1 MYSMKNL
8 CTLFFLLPFLALAQ
22 TGSINGRVISAS
34 TGQGLAFVNVVANNT
49 IGTSSAEDGNFSIQ
63 NVPYGTYTVNITC
76 VGYEINSVPQVTIS
90 ANNPTVDLGAI
101 KLNLTAIMIEEI
113 TISEQQKV
121 YDTRFAGTNN
131 VISLKK
137 IKQIQPISSEEMIRT
152 IPGVNIAGDQGLSN
166 RPNISIRGS
175 DPRRSNKILLMEDGS
190 PISPAPY
197 LAPGAYY
204 NVPADRLEGIQ
215 VIKGPETLVYGAN
228 NIFGVVNYITKRPSQ
243 DPTFNLS
250 LTGGQR
256 NYASAVANY
265 GGTWKNTGAEFMAMY
280 KNFEGFSD
288 NSALHMLNFSA
299 KWFSELS
306 ANQSLY
312 LKLVFQTE
320 NVQNSLSGITPYT
333 FELDP
338 TQNPFDADLFTGHR
352 YGIDLIHNWKIND
365 KSGLQSKIYGSDFY
379 RDWWKQ
385 NSVVIKAA
393 DVQSYVGDEIFNEKY
408 SYLSGQTFG
417 DEDYVRVGKIV
428 NGYESNSDSRWAYQ
442 VAGLQE
448 KFTTNYS
455 VHKFEAG
462 ARLHYENYHDITIK
476 NDSTRWALSGTT
488 TADLFYYLIA
498 PSGYVK
504 NDFNFGKLQIT
515 PIARIELLYLTKN
528 DLLKNG
534 NTGNNNGPDYGDIK
548 NTFNEI
554 TPGLNIIYRD
564 INLSKTQ
571 FEVYGSIYKGYSS
584 PTTAIAFVTVENG
597 EVVPTTGDETNMK
610 PETSINTEIGSRFVQ
625 KNQVYNGQVA
635 LFNMDINNFY
645 SPARAQAFESLGSV
659 RISGLEFAF
668 NMNISKAF
676 GNSEHQVNFGTALTF
691 MQSEITSGSL
701 SDNDLF
707 TTVIHTEATQNE
719 LIDKIN
725 NTPEAFEIYVDGA
738 LYEGEVTPDVFE
750 DITKLVITYG
760 DGKAEGYAVPY
771 VPAVIANANLSYTF
785 KQFNADLSLNYTG
798 EQYTEFFSF
807 ENESAD
813 GSIGKLPAYY
823 YINANLNYT
832 LLNES
837 GVFEKTTFF
846 IAGKNLTNSIYR
858 SSRLN
863 RATGGLFPYGF
874 MQINA
879 GISMSF

>member
-1 MYSMKNL
+1 MMKYFNL
-8 CTLFFLLPFLALAQ
+8 LLFVLPLSLFGQ
-22 TGSINGRVISAS
+22 NGSISGRIVSDAS
-34 TGQGLAFVNVVANNT
+34 GQGLAYVTVVANNT
-49 IGTSSAEDGNFSIQ
+49 FGTSSNDDGSFTISGL
-63 NVPYGTYTVNITC
+63 PYGNYTLNATCIGYENFQQENITLNANSPNIQ
-76 VGYEINSVPQVTIS
+76 VGEV
-90 ANNPTVDLGAI
+90 
-101 KLNLTAIMIEEI
+101 KLMLTAVMIEEVTI
-113 TISEQQKV
+113 TEQQKV
-121 YDTRFAGTNN
+121 YDSRYAGTNN
-131 VISLKK
+131 VISVKK
-137 IKQIQPISSEEMIRT
+137 IKEIQPISSEEMIRMV
-152 IPGVNIAGDQGLSN
+152 PGVNIAGDQGLSN

-215 VIKGPETLVYGAN
+215 VIKGPETLIYGAN
-228 NIFGVVNYITKRPSQ
+228 NIFGVVNYITKRPAQ
-243 DPTFNLS
+243 EPTFNMN

-256 NYASAVANY
+256 SYVSGVATY

-280 KNFEGFSD
+280 KNFDGFSD
-288 NSALHMLNFSA
+288 NSGLHMLNFSS
-299 KWFSELS
+299 KWYSELTK
-306 ANQSLY
+306 NQSLY

-320 NVQNSLSGITPYT
+320 TVHNSLSGITPFT
-333 FELDP
+333 FENDP
-338 TQNPFDADLFTGHR
+338 TQNPFDADIFTSHR
-352 YGIDLIHNWKIND
+352 YGLDLIHNWKISA
-365 KSGLQSKIYGSDFY
+365 KSNLQSKIYGSDFY

-385 NSVVIKAA
+385 NTAVVKAS
-393 DVQSYVGDEIFNEKY
+393 DVKSYVGDEIYADRY
-408 SYLSGQTFG
+408 SYLDGLTYG

-448 KFTTNYS
+448 KFTHTYLQ
-455 VHKFEAG
+455 HRFEAG
-462 ARLHYENYHDITIK
+462 AKLHYENYHDITIR
-476 NDSTRWALSGTT
+476 NDSSRFAQSGNTI
-488 TADLFYYLIA
+488 ADLYYYLIA
-498 PSGYVK
+498 PSAYIK
-504 NDFNFGKLQIT
+504 NDFNFGKLQVT

-534 NTGNNNGPDYGDIK
+534 NTPANNGPDYGDIK

-554 TPGLNIIYRD
+554 TPGINIIYRD

-571 FEVYGSIYKGYSS
+571 FEIYGSIYQGYSS

-597 EVVPTTGDETNMK
+597 EVVPSTGDETNMK

-625 KNQVYNGQVA
+625 RNQVYNGQVA

-659 RISGLEFAF
+659 RISGLEMAF
-668 NMNISKAF
+668 NMNISKGLHIAKHEL
-676 GNSEHQVNFGTALTF
+676 SFGTAVTL

-701 SDNDLF
+701 SDGDLF
-707 TTVIHTEATQNE
+707 TNVIHTAATQAE

-725 NTPEAFEIYVDGA
+725 NTPNAYEIYVDGA
-738 LYEGEVTPDVFE
+738 LYTGEVTPEIFD

-760 DGKAEGYAVPY
+760 KGKAEGYDVPY
-771 VPAVIANANLSYTF
+771 VPAVIANA
-785 KQFNADLSLNYTG
+785 SLNYKYNNFGSDVSINYTG

-823 YINANLNYT
+823 YVNANLNYT
-832 LLNES
+832 LKNPNKS
-837 GVFEKTTFF
+837 INKTTIF
-846 IAGKNLTNSIYR
+846 IAGKNLTNQVYR

-863 RATGGLFPYGF
+863 RATGGIFPYGF

-879 GISMSF
+879 GINMSF